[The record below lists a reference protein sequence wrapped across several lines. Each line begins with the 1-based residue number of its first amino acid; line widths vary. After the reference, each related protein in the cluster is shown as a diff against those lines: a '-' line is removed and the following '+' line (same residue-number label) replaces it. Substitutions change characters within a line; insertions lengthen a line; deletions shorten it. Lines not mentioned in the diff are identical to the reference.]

1 MQQREI
7 VRTAAYHSHPHWQ
20 RTEWLR
26 WDLNIAFLHTAH
38 NLIHITLLSHSPDDF
53 LPRET
58 LSAQLPAFCRD
69 NRCKFGYFPTLV
81 LTLPIPVQ
89 RSQPTLAENPAVGPQ
104 KSVVM
109 SLKSVVIAMLL

>member
-1 MQQREI
+1 MVCLEREGKKTGPLA
-7 VRTAAYHSHPHWQ
+7 RPAALPQSIRVAH
-20 RTEWLR
+20 ELR
-26 WDLNIAFLHTAH
+26 VIHTAET
-38 NLIHITLLSHSPDDF
+38 NMRRKNSPRTL
-53 LPRET
+53 
-58 LSAQLPAFCRD
+58 A
-69 NRCKFGYFPTLV
+69 YFPTLV